1 MGRHVNYL
9 SWWKNNKNLTSKK
22 LDPEEIN
29 GHIHNVNELTIEKA
43 QRNDGGV
50 YTCTRYVKPCR
61 NDTSRKASVQLI
73 FQG

>member
-9 SWWKNNKNLTSKK
+9 SWSKNNKNLTWKK
-22 LDPEEIN
+22 LGPKKIN
-29 GHIHNVNELTIEKA
+29 GYIHNVNELTIEKA

>member
-9 SWWKNNKNLTSKK
+9 SWGKNNKYLTSKS
-22 LDPEEIN
+22 LDPIEIN
-29 GHIHNVNELTIEKA
+29 GYIHNVNELTIKKA
-43 QRNDGGV
+43 QRNDGGL
-50 YTCTRYVKPCR
+50 YICTRYVKPCR

>member
-9 SWWKNNKNLTSKK
+9 SWRKNNKNLKSKK
-22 LDPEEIN
+22 LDPKEID
-29 GHIHNVNELTIEKA
+29 GYVYNVNELTIEKA

-50 YTCTRYVKPCR
+50 YICARYVKPCR